1 MTAPWICT
9 QCSSSNP
16 DETQTCA
23 ICGHARPRASI
34 APTVETATEATE
46 SPSIP
51 PLAPL
56 AGEAPAP
63 ATSWLATPWKP
74 LPEAGG
80 RFSAGNR
87 TRTWLG
93 LGAGV
98 LAVVFLGIGFWSAA
112 RRDDS
117 GSITQAGSI
126 NYSELRV
133 GDCFNLR
140 DPTEVT
146 IVDATQC
153 SEPHVHE
160 VFYVGE
166 LSPGAYPAV
175 EVIDAFAEAQCTP
188 AFEGYVGHDF
198 MTSVWYPAYIG
209 PSEETFRSGDRVVV
223 CHLFNSTETAVTGS
237 ARGSAR

>member
-1 MTAPWICT
+1 M
-9 QCSSSNP
+9 
-16 DETQTCA
+16 
-23 ICGHARPRASI
+23 
-34 APTVETATEATE
+34 
-46 SPSIP
+46 
-51 PLAPL
+51 
-56 AGEAPAP
+56 
-63 ATSWLATPWKP
+63 
-74 LPEAGG
+74 
-80 RFSAGNR
+80 NR
-87 TRTWLG
+87 TRTLLG

-126 NYSELRV
+126 NSSELRV

-153 SEPHVHE
+153 SESHVYE

-166 LSPGAYPAV
+166 LSPGDYPAV

-188 AFEGYVGHDF
+188 AFEAYVGHDF
-198 MTSVWYPAYIG
+198 ASSVWYVAYIG
-209 PSEETFRSGDRVVV
+209 PSEETFHAGDRVLV

-237 ARGSAR
+237 ARGSGR